1 MNNKAQAP
9 LELQER
15 VSYLSADRTKAD
27 ADGNYVDA
35 KTPNDLEDGA
45 LREGG
50 APVYTSPEVLALLSQ
65 YFAVGLLYGSLPY
78 VPYNVLV
85 QYFHLTGTQYTSAKA
100 LISLGWSLKV
110 FVGLLS
116 DVCPIMGYRRK
127 SYMLV
132 GWFCAATILL
142 ILGCMDHGPP
152 YDKTL
157 PDPKNQPFNID
168 VNSKGSTIGLLCA
181 LATISYIFADV
192 PADAMVVEYAQR
204 EPETCVA
211 RPAVIWADYR
221 AQFWA
226 LVQRR
231 AVWQIMIFNFC
242 FNLFAGYITT
252 TAAPYVQADWAGIE
266 NLNSNIMGVVSN
278 LLFAGMLAI
287 VGKWGTMWNWRVWL
301 VVTTL
306 GANAIDAVVNFLT
319 IYDVVR
325 NQWFYLGV
333 PLAEQLPLSI
343 QFIIT
348 TFAIVE
354 IADVGNEGIMYGLLT
369 TCSNMGSVFGAMITN
384 IYCDQ
389 FRVTEDDI
397 LTDTDEIRNQVAYT
411 YIVYYATT
419 VFACLWVFLF
429 PTQKKML
436 QEWKKD
442 GGQYPV
448 IGAIALIGGFAILA
462 TSITSNILTM
472 FQSTKC
478 LRFAGGH
485 GCK

>member
-1 MNNKAQAP
+1 
-9 LELQER
+9 
-15 VSYLSADRTKAD
+15 
-27 ADGNYVDA
+27 
-35 KTPNDLEDGA
+35 
-45 LREGG
+45 
-50 APVYTSPEVLALLSQ
+50 
-65 YFAVGLLYGSLPY
+65 
-78 VPYNVLV
+78 
-85 QYFHLTGTQYTSAKA
+85 
-100 LISLGWSLKV
+100 
-110 FVGLLS
+110 
-116 DVCPIMGYRRK
+116 
-127 SYMLV
+127 
-132 GWFCAATILL
+132 
-142 ILGCMDHGPP
+142 
-152 YDKTL
+152 
-157 PDPKNQPFNID
+157 
-168 VNSKGSTIGLLCA
+168 
-181 LATISYIFADV
+181 
-192 PADAMVVEYAQR
+192 
-204 EPETCVA
+204 
-211 RPAVIWADYR
+211 
-221 AQFWA
+221 
-226 LVQRR
+226 
-231 AVWQIMIFNFC
+231 
-242 FNLFAGYITT
+242 
-252 TAAPYVQADWAGIE
+252 
-266 NLNSNIMGVVSN
+266 
-278 LLFAGMLAI
+278 
-287 VGKWGTMWNWRVWL
+287 
-301 VVTTL
+301 
-306 GANAIDAVVNFLT
+306 
-319 IYDVVR
+319 
-325 NQWFYLGV
+325 WFYLGV